1 MPDKT
6 VNSPQWELFVVPG
19 SHVDLS
25 LCSDS
30 AECLAYADSI
40 IMTAI
45 DAIVG
50 DYPDYKFTVEY
61 TLFMEHFLKRFP
73 KYAETVSRLIRE
85 NRLEVCA
92 TFVDSMEQTLDGE
105 LLIRTIIEGCRYVS
119 ETFGVKPVTAHH
131 TDFPGHAWQMPQILA
146 MAGIKYMT
154 SSRFH
159 LPHVLFRRS
168 APDGSVVIL
177 SSNDHHYN
185 WGHQLRHG
193 VEHCVE
199 HLPSKVEEI
208 AQRSPVR
215 QILMTEE
222 HYLDLPDPSILEVV
236 NALNSRDLSF
246 KLRIATITEFFKSL
260 DTNVDLPEYSGEAPY
275 SFYTAPA
282 LEPDIYLKTREAE
295 SMLATAEKLSTM
307 RHLYDLGSYPREELR
322 EGWRALFY
330 PRDHNFTGRHGR
342 DNAERR
348 LNKIFNAF
356 DIGKSITREAKIAFA
371 VNIKH
376 RCEGFPIL
384 IFNPCSW
391 PRTDIVEASAEFD
404 TLEDCGVVV
413 RDGEGYEIPCQV
425 IAVDRARDNRYDFR
439 SSERSQFRFLFI
451 ARDVPPLGYKT
462 YYVTPCSEP
471 RIYPSSI
478 VTSDA
483 NMRNASIAFR
493 FADRAIFY
501 GPGSREITNTDRYL
515 FAEPVVFEYR
525 HDDLDNAI
533 DIEEQREK
541 EPWSD
546 ASPHWRLE
554 KETLTGREWRA
565 SDQSICIDVVESGP
579 VRASVRFSGTAKD
592 SPFEQMFSIYED
604 MECIDLRTV
613 VHWQGSIDTILT
625 LPMTFSTGDDSEI
638 TYESPF
644 TAVRLEK
651 DELENFYRGI
661 GGRLVQKWVDIG
673 NKDFGITI
681 ATASGSHF
689 LRDNMINPILLKS
702 GYSKGDAFHIML
714 NKGTWEFRHRIV
726 PHEGSWREAK
736 SYRHGLEHWTPMLD
750 AHFHPPL
757 RTLPNNKQLPDV
769 ASFLEVIAENVVVSA
784 VKKSDLVDN
793 RFIIRVYDA
802 EGVPNPK
809 VRIRFAFTPKSVQ
822 KVDLLEEPLSEVK
835 LINNVICFPMRRWEI
850 ATLAVEF

>member
-6 VNSPQWELFVVPG
+6 VNSPQWELFVVPA
-19 SHVDLS
+19 SHFDLGW
-25 LCSDS
+25 CGDP

-50 DYPDYKFTVEY
+50 DCPDYKFTVEY
-61 TLFMEHFLKRFP
+61 ALFMEHFLKRFP
-73 KYAETVSRLIRE
+73 KYAETVNRLIRE

-92 TFVDSMEQTLDGE
+92 TFVGSMEQALDGE
-105 LLIRTIIEGCRYVS
+105 LLIRAIIEGCRYVS
-119 ETFGVKPVTAHH
+119 ETFGVRPVTAQH
-131 TDFPGHAWQMPQILA
+131 TDLPGHAWQMPQILA

-154 SSRFH
+154 GSRFH
-159 LPHVLFRRS
+159 PPHVLFRRA
-168 APDGSVVIL
+168 APDGSVVIF
-177 SSNDHHYN
+177 SNHGHHYN
-185 WGHQLRHG
+185 WGYQLRRG
-193 VEHCVE
+193 VDYCVE
-199 HLPSKVEEI
+199 HLPSQVEEI
-208 AQRSPVR
+208 ERRSPVR
-215 QILMTEE
+215 QILMAEE
-222 HYLDLPDPSILEVV
+222 HDLDLPDLSIVEVV
-236 NALNSRDLSF
+236 NDLNSRDLPF
-246 KLRIATITEFFKSL
+246 KLRIATATEFFKSL

-275 SFYTAPA
+275 GFYTAPA
-282 LEPDIYLKTREAE
+282 FEPDIYLKAREAE
-295 SMLATAEKLSTM
+295 NILATAEKLSTM
-307 RHLYDLGSYPREELR
+307 RHLYDLGLYPREELR

-330 PRDHNFTGRHGR
+330 PQDHNFAGRHGR
-342 DNAERR
+342 DNEEQR
-348 LNKIFNAF
+348 LNKAINAF
-356 DIGKSITREAKIAFA
+356 DIGKSLAHEAKIAFA

-376 RCEGFPIL
+376 RCEDFPIV

-391 PRTDIVEASAEFD
+391 PRTDIIEASAEFN
-404 TLEDCGVVV
+404 TLEDSGVVV
-413 RDGEGYEIPCQV
+413 RDGEGCEIPCQV
-425 IAVDRARDNRYDFR
+425 IAVNRARDNRYDFQN
-439 SSERSQFRFLFI
+439 SERSQFRFLFI

-471 RIYPSSI
+471 RIYPSSLVI
-478 VTSDA
+478 SDA

-515 FAEPVVFEYR
+515 FAEPVVLEDR
-525 HDDLDNAI
+525 RGDLEDA
-533 DIEEQREK
+533 IEEQREK
-541 EPWSD
+541 ELWSD
-546 ASPHWRLE
+546 ASLHWRLE

-565 SDQSICIDVVESGP
+565 SEQSICIDVVESGP

-592 SPFEQMFSIYED
+592 SPFEQIFSIYED
-604 MECIDLRTV
+604 MERIDLRTI
-613 VHWQGSIDTILT
+613 VHWQGSMNTLLT

-651 DELENFYRGI
+651 DEFENSYRGI

-673 NKDFGITI
+673 NKDFGVTI

-689 LRDNMINPILLKS
+689 LRGTMINPILLKS
-702 GYSKGDAFHIML
+702 SYSTGDAFHLML

-726 PHEGSWREAK
+726 PHEGSWRKAK
-736 SYRHGLEHWTPMLD
+736 SYRHGWEHWAPMLN
-750 AHFHPPL
+750 AHFYPPL
-757 RTLPNNKQLPDV
+757 CTLPNNKQLPDV
-769 ASFLEVIAENVVVSA
+769 ASLFEVMAENVVVSA
-784 VKKSDLVDN
+784 VKKSDWVDN

-809 VRIRFAFTPKSVQ
+809 VRIKFAFPPQYVQ
-822 KVDLLEEPLSEVK
+822 KVDLLEEPLGEVK